1 MERRFAMNAII
12 VCALGACGVAML
24 LTTGAVA
31 APNDGQLGGPP
42 STDLAQTAC
51 PNGTAVIGLTGELG
65 DVGGNTIVATI
76 QLLCAGDGTPTG
88 EELGDRAAH
97 AETGTGFTSCDTGDV
112 AVGIVGREG
121 DFIDQI
127 ALRCQDASLT
137 GPIAA
142 VTSFGG
148 EGGAPDGPYDCP
160 AGQQLV
166 GLHGSEESS
175 GQVVRHVEI
184 VCAVPV
190 VGSCG
195 GRDATHAG
203 TAGNDVIVGT
213 PDADVIVGLGGNDT
227 IRGLGAKDR
236 LCGNK
241 GKDKLKGGGANDFLK
256 GAKGN
261 DTLNGGPNRDKCIGG
276 PGDDAAKKCE
286 VERSI

>member
-1 MERRFAMNAII
+1 
-12 VCALGACGVAML
+12 
-24 LTTGAVA
+24 
-31 APNDGQLGGPP
+31 
-42 STDLAQTAC
+42 
-51 PNGTAVIGLTGELG
+51 
-65 DVGGNTIVATI
+65 VATI
-76 QLLCAGDGTPTG
+76 QLQCEGGATPTG
-88 EELGDRAAH
+88 EELGDSATH
-97 AETGTGFTSCDTGDV
+97 PQTGTGFTSCDTGAV

-121 DFIDQI
+121 DFLDQI
-127 ALRCQDASLT
+127 ALRCQDPSLT
-137 GPIAA
+137 GPITE
-142 VTSFGG
+142 VVSYGG
-148 EGGAPDGPYDCP
+148 PGGAADGPYDCP

-166 GLHGSEESS
+166 GLDGSEESL

-184 VCAVPV
+184 VCAVRV

-261 DTLNGGPNRDKCIGG
+261 DTLNGGPNRDKCVGG
-276 PGDDAAKKCE
+276 PGDDTAKKCE